1 MGIEKDELLQGTLD
15 LLILKILA
23 GGKRHGYSIAVR
35 IQQTSGDLL
44 SVEEGSLYPALH
56 RLEKR
61 GVICSE
67 WGLSENNRRAKY
79 YDLTEVGAKRLETE
93 SANWTRLAK
102 GIARVMRTA

>member
-23 GGKRHGYSIAVR
+23 GGKRHGYSIAER

-79 YDLTEVGAKRLETE
+79 YDLTAAGAKRLEQE

>member
-15 LLILKILA
+15 LLILKTLA
-23 GGKRHGYSIAVR
+23 SGKRHGYSIAER
-35 IQQTSGDLL
+35 IQQTSGELL

-61 GVICSE
+61 GVIRSE

-79 YDLTEVGAKRLETE
+79 YELTPDGAQRLEKE
-93 SANWTRLAK
+93 SANWARLAK
-102 GIARVMRTA
+102 AIARVMRTA